1 MEDPM
6 PDRKQKCQL
15 PEPGVSPL
23 ALEPLGLY
31 CHIPFCPTLC
41 DFCSFSKQA
50 PDRKAVRLFL
60 EAMATEWQSIPLN
73 GVPQTWFWGGGTP
86 TLLHPDDLQCLG
98 GLLRERVSLPA
109 EWTVE
114 VAPSTVNRRKLEV
127 LREMG
132 VSRISIGA
140 QSFQPGLLKAMGRDH
155 HPAQIHRTYQWAREV
170 GFASVSLDL
179 IFAVPGQT
187 AAEWR
192 KDLDSALE
200 LQPDHLST
208 YCLTFEEDTALWVR
222 LQQGKIRRS
231 LALEEELYRLTWDVL
246 EDAGFEH
253 YEVSNFARPGHAC
266 LHNQNTWRMHAWI
279 GVGPSAA
286 SQWRG
291 HRFQNPFDLEA
302 WRNRVLP
309 GMWRL
314 PEDAIPLTPELL
326 LSDALGFGLRTAEG
340 VHPQALATRW
350 GVEVPALVNRL
361 LEIWTREGLLTESQ
375 GWFRPTREGLLRAD
389 HMAVEM
395 LDAF

>member
-1 MEDPM
+1 M
-6 PDRKQKCQL
+6 PDRKQKCPL
-15 PEPGVSPL
+15 PVEACAPPQS
-23 ALEPLGLY
+23 EPLGLY

-41 DFCSFSKQA
+41 DFCSFYKQA
-50 PDRKAVRLFL
+50 PDRKAVRPFL
-60 EAMATEWQSIPLN
+60 EAMAREWQSLPLDE
-73 GVPQTWFWGGGTP
+73 VPQTWFWGGGTP
-86 TLLHPDDLQCLG
+86 TLLHPDDLQSLG
-98 GLLRERVSLPA
+98 ALFRERVPLPA

-114 VAPSTVNRRKLEV
+114 VAPSTVNRRKLQV

-140 QSFQPGLLKAMGRDH
+140 QSFQPELLKAMGRDH
-155 HPAQIHRTYQWAREV
+155 HPSQIQRTYQWAREV
-170 GFASVSLDL
+170 GFPSVNIDL

-187 AAEWR
+187 ASEWR
-192 KDLDSALE
+192 RDLETALE

-222 LQQGKIRRS
+222 LQEGKIRRS
-231 LALEEELYRLTWDVL
+231 PAAEEELYRLTWDVL

-286 SQWRG
+286 SQWQG

-309 GMWRL
+309 GRWQL

-326 LSDALGFGLRTAEG
+326 LCDALGFGLRTAEG
-340 VHPQALATRW
+340 VHPQELGTRW
-350 GVEVPALVNRL
+350 GVEMPPLVKRF
-361 LEIWTREGLLTESQ
+361 LEIWTREGLLAQNQ
-375 GWFRPTREGLLRAD
+375 GRFCATREGLLRAD
-389 HMAVEM
+389 HMAIEI
-395 LDAF
+395 LGAF